1 MRSGRTVRRG
11 SGDRS
16 WFGRPQAI
24 KKAAGNA
31 ASNKGSNA
39 SKTLDSLQRHHPVQ
53 AVSGAVGVVYE
64 LPKKRS
70 GPTRSQYD
78 ASSPHRREQD
88 QGDGRNTYGSSP
100 SRQKVPGVR
109 QPRKSR
115 GPTLCLC
122 STHSPPYRGLT
133 EYSLS
138 TPMPPSVEA
147 PIEKGGCWPPL
158 KVFETWFTASAVFD
172 LIPVLRRF
180 RALGHARN
188 YRFLY

>member
-1 MRSGRTVRRG
+1 MRSGRTVRNG
-11 SGDRS
+11 GEDRS

-24 KKAAGNA
+24 KRAAGNA
-31 ASNKGSNA
+31 AREKGKNA
-39 SKTLDSLQRHHPVQ
+39 TKVLDSP
-53 AVSGAVGVVYE
+53 AKPPSSGNRRCRERRLRTA
-64 LPKKRS
+64 KKRS

-147 PIEKGGCWPPL
+147 RI
-158 KVFETWFTASAVFD
+158 
-172 LIPVLRRF
+172 
-180 RALGHARN
+180 
-188 YRFLY
+188 

>member
-1 MRSGRTVRRG
+1 MEESEFSSGETRVKVLRLGGVHQTKKDPRGAHTSEIPSSRSDAPSPSSWSLVMRSGRTVRRG

-133 EYSLS
+133 
-138 TPMPPSVEA
+138 
-147 PIEKGGCWPPL
+147 
-158 KVFETWFTASAVFD
+158 
-172 LIPVLRRF
+172 
-180 RALGHARN
+180 
-188 YRFLY
+188 